1 MAAWPEALLS
11 RVEDA
16 GLNASAV
23 PQQRWLDGWLLRCS
37 PGKIKRGRCIN
48 AVAEGRLAL
57 DERLA
62 LAGAV
67 FAEAGLPTMFRLTP
81 FTRPGTL
88 DAELAARGFGAE
100 DDTRVMV
107 RRSLPTAGPALA
119 PGLEWRSPDA
129 TAFADTVGALRGSP
143 PAHRRVHAERLA
155 LSPVPY
161 RAFAIADAASGAVLC
176 CGQVARE
183 GALVGLYDVFTA
195 PEARGQGLA
204 GLLCEHMLSVSA
216 RDGAKSAYL
225 QVDAVNAAARAVYH
239 RLGFADAYAYHY
251 RVAPA
256 GAG

>member
-1 MAAWPEALLS
+1 MAGLPRPLLS
-11 RVEDA
+11 RIEDA

-48 AVAEGRLAL
+48 ALAGGRLTL

-62 LAGAV
+62 LAQAV
-67 FAEAGLPTMFRLTP
+67 FAEAGLPLMFRLTP
-81 FTRPGTL
+81 FTRPASL
-88 DAELAARGFGAE
+88 DAELAARGFVSE

-107 RRSLPTAGPALA
+107 RPSLPGAAPDLPPALQWRPLDA
-119 PGLEWRSPDA
+119 P
-129 TAFADTVGALRGSP
+129 AFAETVGALRGSP
-143 PAHRRVHAERLA
+143 AAHRRLHAERLA

-161 RAFAIADAASGAVLC
+161 RAYAIADAASGAVLC
-176 CGQVARE
+176 CGQAARE

-195 PEARGQGLA
+195 PKARGQGLA
-204 GLLCEHMLSVSA
+204 GLLCERMLSTSVSE
-216 RDGAKSAYL
+216 GTEVAYL
-225 QVDAVNAAARAVYH
+225 QVDASNAAARAVYR

-256 GAG
+256 GGG